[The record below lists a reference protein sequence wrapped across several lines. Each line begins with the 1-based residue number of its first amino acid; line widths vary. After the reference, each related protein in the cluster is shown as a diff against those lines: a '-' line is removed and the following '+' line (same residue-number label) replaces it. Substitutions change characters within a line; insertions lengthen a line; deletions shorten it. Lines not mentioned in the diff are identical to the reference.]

1 MSVVSNICMNID
13 YCSRPG
19 TDLLDPYGAI
29 AMLAEII
36 ECTAN
41 CYLLSAPDAHQTKE
55 CFAELFLLNRSD
67 LNPFVAGTAFCG
79 EMTVCRGFHCISSS
93 ADGNSL
99 PE

>member
-19 TDLLDPYGAI
+19 TDLLAPHGAI

-55 CFAELFLLNRSD
+55 CFAELFSNRSA
-67 LNPFVAGTAFCG
+67 LNLFVTGYGFLW
-79 EMTVCRGFHCISSS
+79 RGLH
-93 ADGNSL
+93 
-99 PE
+99 